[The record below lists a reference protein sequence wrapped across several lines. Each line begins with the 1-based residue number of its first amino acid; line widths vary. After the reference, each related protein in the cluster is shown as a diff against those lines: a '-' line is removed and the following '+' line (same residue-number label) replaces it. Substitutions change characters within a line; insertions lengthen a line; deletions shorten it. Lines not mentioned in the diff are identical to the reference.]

1 MNLFLLKKINK
12 TALAIFL
19 GFLAILSVSFFL
31 PGYFSSADL
40 LTNLPSYNTKFFIK
54 PKNSLLS
61 DPVTQFEPWRKFS
74 KEELSHGRIPLWN
87 DFNGSGAPFFANQ
100 QNAIFFPL
108 TILYYLLP
116 LSVGLYVIHAC
127 KLYFFGVFMYLY
139 LRSLKLGLISSIL
152 GACTT
157 LFSAF
162 FLVWLQWPHTN
173 VFLFF
178 PLLLT
183 ITEKIFQARKIQYK
197 WYIFLALS
205 YFLAISGGHPETL
218 LHISII
224 HVLYAMYRI
233 KDRKRLLAVFIS
245 IIFGFLLASFLLFPF
260 IEYLLNSSALSNR
273 LKDDTTIFLPAIS
286 IIQYIFPFVLGA
298 PHALFYRPISE
309 STNFQEVI
317 GGYIGFS
324 ALITGLYGFLQFW
337 KNKVIQFWS
346 IAVIVIFLFSYGV
359 WPFSLL
365 LKIPI
370 FDITNNARLVGF
382 LGVAFGV
389 SCAFVFEQL
398 ILSKKKITSNYKI
411 IIYSFLIFL
420 FVSSML
426 IILVSHLIEN
436 QSQTVQQFTSFFKQH
451 VLLIMMSTSMYAGLF
466 FLLRRSKS
474 KFLWVLLLLS
484 IAMQTI
490 FLFVSYNPVIKKE
503 AFYPLSP
510 LIRKLQTLP
519 RGNILEIG
527 NMNFPENINIIYGL
541 YHAQNYDAMQ
551 VRSYQENFDKTFP
564 KKSRW
569 GKPESVTYQGLKKM
583 GISYVISDYDLR
595 YSLKTIQEKQ
605 TQVSIPLFDTNP
617 VRLYIKQTVS
627 LKGVRL
633 MFATHNRHNPCF
645 IHFSL
650 FNSETEKES
659 YTRIIRCDEV
669 NNFMYY
675 TIQFPVNIHE
685 NKPYMFMVRGV
696 NTGIDNYVSLVG
708 EGKNP
713 YYALLTNEKTSLY
726 EKLTPEFTNKSLIL
740 FSVSGSGRMSL
751 SHDRYSITTDTSLKK
766 EFLVHTKK
774 SQIVT
779 VFMTKYPG
787 WELFIDSKLV
797 KLEKGSP
804 FISFFLP
811 EGEHVVRIVYLPIS
825 FYLGLLVSLGTA
837 CVLII
842 FILRK
847 MRNTLW
853 FRDVYN
859 MWKKWAG
866 KNRDISFF
874 WHSAVIIGGVVIA
887 SLLYITFIKF
897 FHPTFFVP
905 KTSAINWFTVHKYP
919 RQQDYFYFYTAVSF
933 ILIVTIIFWV
943 ICLWKK
949 TKK

>member
-12 TALAIFL
+12 TALVIFL

-40 LTNLPSYNTKFFIK
+40 LTNLPSYNTDFFIK

-61 DPVTQFEPWRKFS
+61 DPVTQFEPWREFS
-74 KEELSHGRIPLWN
+74 KEELLHGRIPLWN

-108 TILYYLLP
+108 SILYYLLP
-116 LSVGLYVIHAC
+116 LSAGLYVIHAC
-127 KLYFFGVFMYLY
+127 KLYCFGVFMYFY
-139 LRSLKLGLISSIL
+139 LRSLRLGLISSIL

-183 ITEKIFQARKIQYK
+183 ITEKIFKARKIQNK
-197 WYIFLALS
+197 WYVFLALS
-205 YFLAISGGHPETL
+205 YFLAVSGGHPETL

-224 HVLYAMYRI
+224 HVLYSMYRI

-245 IIFGFLLASFLLFPF
+245 IISGFLLASFLLFPF
-260 IEYLLNSSALSNR
+260 IEYLLNSSAFSNR
-273 LKDDTTIFLPAIS
+273 LKNDTNISLPVIS
-286 IIQYIFPFVLGA
+286 IIQYIFPFILGA
-298 PHALFYRPISE
+298 PHVLFYRPISE
-309 STNFQEVI
+309 LTNFQEAI
-317 GGYIGFS
+317 GGYTGVSVF
-324 ALITGLYGFLQFW
+324 ITGLYGFFKFW
-337 KNKVIQFWS
+337 KVKVIRFWS
-346 IAVIVIFLFSYGV
+346 IAVIMIFLFSYGV

-370 FDITNNARLVGF
+370 LGITNNSRLVGF
-382 LGVAFGV
+382 LGVGFGV
-389 SCAFVFEQL
+389 SCAFIYEKLF
-398 ILSKKKITSNYKI
+398 LSKKKIPSNYKI
-411 IIYSFLIFL
+411 VIYCILIL
-420 FVSSML
+420 LVVSS
-426 IILVSHLIEN
+426 LVIVLSSYLLEN
-436 QSQTVQQFTSFFKQH
+436 QSQTVKQFILFLKQH
-451 VLLIMMSTSMYAGLF
+451 VLLIMLSTSMYAGLF
-466 FLLRRSKS
+466 FLLRRSRS

-484 IAMQTI
+484 ISIQTI
-490 FLFVSYNPVIKKE
+490 LLFASYNPVIKKE
-503 AFYPLSP
+503 SFYPLSP
-510 LIRKLQTLP
+510 LIRKLQMLP
-519 RGNILEIG
+519 KGNILEVG

-551 VRSYQENFDKTFP
+551 VRSYQENFDKVFP
-564 KKSRW
+564 EKSRW
-569 GKPESVTYQGLKKM
+569 GKPEGVTYQGLKKM

-595 YSLKTIQEKQ
+595 YSLKTVQEKQ
-605 TQVSIPLFDTNP
+605 TQVSIPLLDTNP

-675 TIQFPVNIHE
+675 TIQFPINIYE
-685 NKPYMFMVRGV
+685 NKSYIFMVRGV
-696 NTGIDNYVSLVG
+696 NTGINNYVSLVG

-726 EKLTPEFTNKSLIL
+726 DDLTPEFTNKSLIL

-751 SHDRYSITTDTSLKK
+751 SHDQYKITTDTSLKK
-766 EFLVHTKK
+766 EFLVHTRK
-774 SQIVT
+774 SQITT

-787 WELFIDSKLV
+787 WNVFIDSKLV
-797 KLEKGSP
+797 KLEEGNP

-811 EGEHVVRIVYLPIS
+811 EGEHVVKIVYMPIS
-825 FYLGLLVSLGTA
+825 FYIGLLVSFGTL
-837 CVLII
+837 CILII
-842 FILRK
+842 FISRK

-853 FRDVYN
+853 FKDVHGI
-859 MWKKWAG
+859 WKKWAE
-866 KNRDISFF
+866 KYRDISFF
-874 WHSAVIIGGVVIA
+874 WHSAVIIGGVVVS
-887 SLLYITFIKF
+887 SLLYITLIRF

-933 ILIVTIIFWV
+933 ILIVTIMLWV